1 MKSLGFGRYV
11 LNTCVAA
18 VMLAGCG
25 GSQPPIGAPGAMPQS
40 HATAQAVA
48 RNETM
53 GTTNSRLRVLYR
65 FHRDDGHQP
74 EAALLDVGGTLYGT
88 APWGGSHGWGAVFAI
103 SADGTEHVLHSF
115 PDEFKGDGSVPEASL
130 IAVNG
135 TLYGTTSR
143 GGANRCEDSEP
154 LCGTVFSI
162 DPKGHEHVLHS
173 FGPSPDGNDP
183 TANLLDVDGTLYG
196 TTFSGGV
203 YGSGTVFTISTSGD
217 EKVLYSF
224 DGPKGDGCAPQSGL
238 IEVSGTLY
246 GTTIICGAYTR
257 GTVFSI
263 SPSGEEHVLHSFG
276 YGSDGSYPA
285 AALINVN
292 GTLYGTTSGG
302 YNLKGTVF
310 SITTSGY
317 EQVLYSFDNYSG
329 AGLSALLDVNGVL
342 YGTATGEP
350 YDEGFIYGITP
361 SGNEHLV
368 YSFTGRAGSEPQ
380 APLIEVNGK
389 LLGTTARGGLPLHGW
404 GEVFEL
410 KPSE

>member
-1 MKSLGFGRYV
+1 MQGPGRRQALSIYI
-11 LNTCVAA
+11 VATL
-18 VMLAGCG
+18 LAGCG
-25 GSQPPIGAPGAMPQS
+25 GSQPPVGTSGIDPQPRVAKAATRTEIAGATDS
-40 HATAQAVA
+40 HV
-48 RNETM
+48 
-53 GTTNSRLRVLYR
+53 RVLYR
-65 FHRDDGHQP
+65 FNRDDGHQP
-74 EAALLDVGGTLYGT
+74 EAALLDVSGTTYGT
-88 APWGGSHGWGAVFAI
+88 TAWGGSHGWGAVFAI

-115 PDEFKGDGSVPEASL
+115 PDEFKGDGSVPVASL

-143 GGANRCEDSEP
+143 GGANRCEDSAP
-154 LCGTVFSI
+154 LCGTVFDI
-162 DPKGHEHVLHS
+162 DSKGHEQVLHS

-196 TTFSGGV
+196 TTVSGGV
-203 YGSGTVFTISTSGD
+203 YGGGTVFTISTSGD

-224 DGPKGDGCAPQSGL
+224 GGSKGDGCAPQSGL
-238 IEVSGTLY
+238 IEVNGTLY
-246 GTTIICGAYTR
+246 GTTGNCGAYAR

-276 YGSDGSYPA
+276 YGSDGSYPVVG
-285 AALINVN
+285 LINVS

-302 YNLKGTVF
+302 YNLKSTVF

-317 EQVLYSFDNYSG
+317 EQVLYSFDKYSG

-350 YDEGFIYGITP
+350 YDKGFIYGITP

-368 YSFTGRAGSEPQ
+368 YSFKGQRGSEPL

-389 LLGTTARGGLPLHGW
+389 LLGTTAYGGLPGHGW

-410 KPSE
+410 KPSK

>member
-1 MKSLGFGRYV
+1 MKQSHFEHRAL
-11 LNTCVAA
+11 CISIAA
-18 VMLAGCG
+18 AMLAGCA
-25 GSQPPIGAPGAMPQS
+25 GSQPPIGSGIDQS
-40 HATAQAVA
+40 RVAQAVIHTEMTGA
-48 RNETM
+48 
-53 GTTNSRLRVLYR
+53 TNSHVRVLYR
-65 FHRDDGHQP
+65 FHRDDGHYP

-115 PDEFKGDGSVPEASL
+115 PDEFKGDGAVPEASL

-154 LCGTVFSI
+154 NCGTVFSI
-162 DPKGHEHVLHS
+162 DPNGHEQILHS
-173 FGPSPDGNDP
+173 FGPTEGYEPV
-183 TANLLDVDGTLYG
+183 ANLLDVNGTLYG

-224 DGPKGDGCAPQSGL
+224 DGPKGDGCGPQSGL

-246 GTTIICGAYTR
+246 GTTNICGAYAR

-263 SPSGEEHVLHSFG
+263 SPSAEEHVLHSFG
-276 YGSDGSYPA
+276 YGSDGSYPSA
-285 AALINVN
+285 GLINVN

-368 YSFTGRAGSEPQ
+368 YSFTGRGGSDPI
-380 APLIEVNGK
+380 APLIDVNGK

-404 GEVFEL
+404 GEAFEL